1 MTSAHDKNVPE
12 ILKLD
17 FNESQFGTSPLAV
30 KAMKEASE
38 TSNFYPEPFSATL
51 RAKIGEKY
59 GFGDDGQKHVVAHA
73 GASGILSILGPAF
86 LSPGDEV
93 ITCVPT
99 FEAYAATARAAG
111 ARLIGLPVTK
121 GQLFDLDAMTKAV
134 TDKTRLVCIC
144 NPNNPTGNA
153 LNHDAIASFV
163 RSLPPRVITV
173 VDEAYIELSDDPDA
187 LTMLPEVHE
196 GLPVVVVRTFS
207 KLYGMAGAR
216 VGYALS
222 TEELTQSLLDVLPVF
237 AVSRSAQA
245 GAIAAL
251 EDTSFAIATKK
262 AVAESRSF
270 LSSELVGLGWDV
282 YPSQTN
288 FVYADSHLDTAALA
302 AALKKRGV
310 LIRGNYEFSR
320 ITLGTLEQDKRLVD
334 TIRDVVGKGEV
345 PVRAAE

>member
-1 MTSAHDKNVPE
+1 MTSTYGTNVPKV
-12 ILKLD
+12 LKLD

-30 KAMKEASE
+30 QAMREASE

-51 RAKIGEKY
+51 RARLGEKY
-59 GFGDDGQKHVVAHA
+59 GFSSEGEKHVVAHA

-111 ARLIGLPVTK
+111 ARFIGLPVTRD
-121 GQLFDLDAMTKAV
+121 QLFDLDAMAQAV

-144 NPNNPTGNA
+144 NPNNPTGTA
-153 LNHDAIASFV
+153 LGHDAIASFV

-173 VDEAYIELSDDPDA
+173 IDEAYIELSDDPGV
-187 LTMLPEVHE
+187 LTMLSEVHE

-222 TEELTQSLLDVLPVF
+222 TEDLTKSLLDVLPVF

-251 EDTSFAIATKK
+251 EDTSFAVATKQ
-262 AVAESRSF
+262 AVAESRAF
-270 LSSELVGLGWDV
+270 LSTELTGLGWDV

-288 FVYADSHLDTAALA
+288 FIYADSHLDTSSLA
-302 AALKKRGV
+302 MALKKRGV

-334 TIRDVVGKGEV
+334 TIKDVVSKREV
-345 PVRAAE
+345 PTRAAK

>member
-1 MTSAHDKNVPE
+1 MTSTYDTNAPKV
-12 ILKLD
+12 LKLD
-17 FNESQFGTSPLAV
+17 FNESQFGTSPLAIQ
-30 KAMKEASE
+30 AMKESSE

-51 RAKIGEKY
+51 RARLGEKY
-59 GFGDDGQKHVVAHA
+59 GFGSEGEKHVVAHA

-111 ARLIGLPVTK
+111 ARLIGLPVTRD
-121 GQLFDLDAMTKAV
+121 QLFDLDAMSQAV

-144 NPNNPTGNA
+144 NPNNPTGTV
-153 LNHDAIASFV
+153 LDHEAIVSFV

-187 LTMLPEVHE
+187 LTMLSEVHE

-245 GAIAAL
+245 GALAAL
-251 EDTSFAIATKK
+251 KDTSFAVATKK
-262 AVAESRSF
+262 AVAESRAF
-270 LSSELVGLGWDV
+270 LSSELAGLGWHV

-288 FVYADSHLDTAALA
+288 FIYTDSHLDTSALA
-302 AALKKRGV
+302 TALKKRGV

-334 TIRDVVGKGEV
+334 TIRDVVGKREV
-345 PVRAAE
+345 PAREAK